1 MPLISNHVSHKIGPW
16 KIAIN
21 EKIYRFLLLI
31 SDEKNSRDFLFSLAS
46 WSFTNTKKDD
56 CGLFPLVKT
65 PLIKTRRDISGFVEL
80 YLKHSCND
88 L

>member
-46 WSFTNTKKDD
+46 WTFTNTKKKMIVDYF
-56 CGLFPLVKT
+56 LW
-65 PLIKTRRDISGFVEL
+65 S
-80 YLKHSCND
+80 KHP
-88 L
+88 